1 MTPQPPGATAP
12 TATNGVARLSID
24 DAARRLGIS
33 RPTVRRR
40 LRSGVLKGTQ
50 VATPHGRKWLV
61 EVPGTHESA
70 DGESVSP
77 HGAAETGSKTP
88 RPAAREVELLQAHV
102 DDLRGQLE
110 DRTRE
115 VRELH
120 TLLAQAQARLL
131 TDGQASPHGESPGSR
146 PTPRTANGAAPG
158 GSESR
163 SRWWQRLRTR
173 LLG

>member
-1 MTPQPPGATAP
+1 MTPQVTPAAS
-12 TATNGVARLSID
+12 NGIARLSID
-24 DAARRLGIS
+24 DTARLLGIS

-70 DGESVSP
+70 AGDSPSP
-77 HGAAETGSKTP
+77 HGVPETGSKTTGFGT
-88 RPAAREVELLQAHV
+88 REAELLQAHV
-102 DDLRGQLE
+102 DDLRRQLE

-120 TLLAQAQARLL
+120 TLLAQAQARVL
-131 TDGQASPHGESPGSR
+131 TDGQMSPHGDPDGESDRAAEARTPPPGQR
-146 PTPRTANGAAPG
+146 PSWWRRLGAWLSG
-158 GSESR
+158 G
-163 SRWWQRLRTR
+163 
-173 LLG
+173 